1 MTDFNAVKERQQ
13 KVWSTGDFAMIGWNT
28 VFPGE
33 LACEALRL
41 RAGQKVLDVA
51 TGSGNVALSAARR
64 NCDVVGIDYVPELIE
79 RARARA
85 DAESLP
91 VRFEVADCEQIP
103 FPDESF
109 DRVLSVFGSMFAPDQ
124 EKAAAEKIRVC
135 RAGGEIG
142 MANWTPDGFWGQ
154 TFTLVGKYAPPPAGV
169 RPPPE
174 WGTEKRLKELF
185 DAETSSIGINKRSAL
200 FRYRDNAHWIDVF
213 RTWFGPIMGV
223 LEKLDEKAGREFLRE
238 LDETLTRF
246 NVSEDETLIVSADY
260 LEVVIVK

>member
-1 MTDFNAVKERQQ
+1 MADFSAVKERQ
-13 KVWSTGDFAMIGWNT
+13 KKTWATGDFAMIGWNT

-33 LACEALRL
+33 LACEALQL
-41 RAGQKVLDVA
+41 RAGHKLLDVA

-103 FPDESF
+103 FPDKSF
-109 DRVLSVFGSMFAPDQ
+109 DRVLSIYGSMFAPDQ
-124 EKAAAEKIRVC
+124 EKAAAELIRVC
-135 RAGGEIG
+135 RTGGQIG

-154 TFTLVGKYAPPPAGV
+154 TFGLVGKYVPPPAGV

-185 DAETSSIGINKRSAL
+185 SAATSLMKINKRSAL

-213 RTWFGPIMGV
+213 KTWFGPIMLV
-223 LEKLDEKAGREFLRE
+223 LEKLDGKGRLDFLRE
-238 LDETLTRF
+238 LDDTLTRF
-246 NVSEDETLIVSADY
+246 NVSGDDTLVISADY
-260 LEVVIVK
+260 LEVAIVK